1 MIRHR
6 VGLEVDCQPDR
17 QALALTCTAGR
28 LRPDRA
34 PKKPEEIYI
43 SERRLGMDEL
53 DMRRN
58 TDSDLGCDGVLAS
71 AMHCRGHESL
81 PCPWVERLV

>member
-1 MIRHR
+1 
-6 VGLEVDCQPDR
+6 
-17 QALALTCTAGR
+17 
-28 LRPDRA
+28 
-34 PKKPEEIYI
+34 
-43 SERRLGMDEL
+43 MDEL